1 MESLQPVRGTRDL
14 FFREA
19 ELYTYIAELSRNM
32 ARVYGY
38 NEAYLPILE
47 YTEVFARTLGE
58 TSDVVHK
65 QMYTFTDKA
74 GRSLTLR
81 PEFTAGIA
89 RSIISNGLYSK
100 LPLRLFSTG
109 PVFRYE
115 NPQKGRYRQFNQ
127 VNFEAIGYHNPVV
140 DAEMI
145 SLARAILDNLKLAD
159 CTLELNSL
167 GDVSSRAK
175 YTAALCKHLTKY
187 ESELSEDSQMRLK
200 KNPLRILD
208 SKSENDQKL
217 LKDAPILQN
226 YLSKESK
233 IFFGELLKNLDALG
247 ISYVINDKIVR
258 GLDYYTDTVFEFT
271 TNKLGAQ
278 GTVLAGGR
286 YDGLF
291 KVMGDK
297 DIPAVGFAGGVDRL
311 MALCEENYVDATKWF
326 VNVLLLDSQYAPYGL
341 QVASILRQENIPTI
355 LEESRDVGKSIK
367 KALENKAKFIVFI
380 GENEVSKNIVKL
392 KNLDTRAEQEVP
404 VDQLVMVVKSAST
417 NAGLKDYGI
426 D

>member
-1 MESLQPVRGTRDL
+1 MSAMQPVKGTKDL
-14 FFREA
+14 FFQDA
-19 ELYTYIAELSRNM
+19 ELYTRISDIARQM
-32 ARVYGY
+32 AQLYGY
-38 NEAYLPILE
+38 SEVYLPIFE

-65 QMYTFTDKA
+65 QMYTFEDKG

-81 PEFTAGIA
+81 PEFTAGIV

-100 LPLRLFSTG
+100 LPLRLFTTG
-109 PVFRYE
+109 PLFRYE

-127 VNFEAIGYHNPVV
+127 INFEVLGLHSHVV

-145 SLARAILDNLKLAD
+145 ALAKNILDALQLND

-167 GDVSSRAK
+167 GDVTSRTSYA
-175 YTAALCKHLTKY
+175 AALCGYLSKY
-187 ESELSEDSQMRLK
+187 EAELSTDSQMRLK

-217 LKDAPILQN
+217 LKDAPLLSN

-233 IFFGELLKNLDALG
+233 LFFEGLLKTLDNIG
-247 ISYVINDKIVR
+247 IKYVINDKIVR

-291 KVMGDK
+291 SIMGNK
-297 DIPAVGFAGGVDRL
+297 SVPAVGFAGGVDRL
-311 MALCEENYVDATKWF
+311 MALCSESYQDKSKGL
-326 VNVLLLDSQYAPYGL
+326 VNVFTLDSAYSSYGL
-341 QVASILRQENIPTI
+341 EIALMLRNANIPAI
-355 LEESRDVGKSIK
+355 LDDVRDIGKAIK
-367 KALENKAKFIVFI
+367 KALENNAKFIVFI
-380 GENEVSKNIVKL
+380 GESEVSKKVVKL
-392 KNLDTRAEQEVP
+392 KNLDTREELELAASK
-404 VDQLVMVVKSAST
+404 LVSEIK
-417 NAGLKDYGI
+417 KYEF
-426 D
+426 